1 MKRRLSLYFGIEGEF
16 QTELRVL
23 YDNEAK
29 EGFRSGWG
37 FSCLIGEDLLFD
49 TGADMDVLLF
59 NMHKFNVDLN
69 KISKV
74 VF

>member
-1 MKRRLSLYFGIEGEF
+1 MFNRRS
-16 QTELRVL
+16 
-23 YDNEAK
+23 
-29 EGFRSGWG
+29 
-37 FSCLIGEDLLFD
+37 LLFD

-74 VF
+74 VFSHEHVDHTGGFRILGMLGNVKVYLL